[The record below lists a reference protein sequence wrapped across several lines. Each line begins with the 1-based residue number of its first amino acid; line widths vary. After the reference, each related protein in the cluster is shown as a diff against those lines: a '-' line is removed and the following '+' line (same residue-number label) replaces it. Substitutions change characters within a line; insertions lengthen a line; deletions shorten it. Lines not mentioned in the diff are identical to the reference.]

1 MGRRVSEVS
10 LFGAALIAIV
20 IVACLLRFQGLTA
33 RELWLDESCTS
44 YWVHNFT
51 SIDDALSPWNE
62 PAHVSYFFLLRLWT
76 RVFGETEWGLRSF
89 SAVVGSLTV
98 GLLGVLAARVAN
110 YRVGLFTA
118 ILAAVHPLHIYYS
131 QEARSYVLWVF
142 AITAATY
149 FLMRA
154 AKSSRIIDWIG
165 YVICTCIAFLTHYY
179 TLFWIPVTFAA
190 WFLCND
196 KRRFVRQWM
205 SAAIVIG
212 LLLIAPAW
220 FWMRPYL
227 QTGPTSWQHAMW
239 ESYPPWLAIPRSIWA
254 LLPSGGYPR
263 AYLGPLDYAAEN
275 VGTKAGAWALVFLQW
290 VPTALLFVMLGL
302 WFLHRK
308 SAFRIVYSVNNTKLP
323 VEKSQTAT
331 SLIKFAAVMGLG
343 YLLIVWVCAL
353 MLGRGYLVGRYDLA
367 AWPALLFVLALLV
380 ELVCSLVL
388 SQSLRSQKI
397 AAYTVMGAMVAC
409 SCWTMAGY
417 RGEQIKN
424 EAQERARRI
433 AAIIQPQDLVISVGM
448 YRWFLDHEWRSIGF
462 SPEVRSFPSWHDRQL
477 CWRDVPSELADPS
490 MLQSDLDALM
500 TTITTALTD
509 KRRVWLLWQP
519 DPEDPTWT
527 VDGRLLQALQEKRVS
542 IRPEDD
548 WVGIIELRLPPPVMP
563 GP

>member
-1 MGRRVSEVS
+1 MRRRVSEVS

-20 IVACLLRFQGLTA
+20 IVACLLRFQDLTA

-51 SIDDALSPWNE
+51 LIDDARSPWNE
-62 PAHVSYFFLLRLWT
+62 PAHVSYFFLLRWWT
-76 RVFGETEWGLRSF
+76 RVFGETEWGMRSF

-110 YRVGLFTA
+110 HRVGLFTA
-118 ILAAVHPLHIYYS
+118 VLALVHPLHIYYS

-165 YVICTCIAFLTHYY
+165 YVICTCVAFLTHYY

-239 ESYPPWLAIPRSIWA
+239 ESYPPWLAIPRTIWA
-254 LLPSGGYPR
+254 QLPSGGYPR
-263 AYLGPLDYAAEN
+263 AYLAPLDFAAEN
-275 VGTKAGAWALVFLQW
+275 VGIKTGAWALVYLHW
-290 VPTALLFVMLGL
+290 MPAALLFVMLGL
-302 WFLHRK
+302 WFLNR
-308 SAFRIVYSVNNTKLP
+308 RSVSTLDRGGEQKTLTNDGPKAASD
-323 VEKSQTAT
+323 V
-331 SLIKFAAVMGLG
+331 IKFAAVMGFG

-353 MLGRGYLVGRYDLA
+353 AMSRGYLVGRYDLA
-367 AWPALLFVLALLV
+367 AWPALILVLALLV
-380 ELVCSLVL
+380 DVVCRRVIPRSLDV
-388 SQSLRSQKI
+388 QRI
-397 AAYTVMGAMVAC
+397 AACTVIAVMVAC

-417 RGEQIKN
+417 RGEHIKN
-424 EAQERARRI
+424 ETRDRARRM

-500 TTITTALTD
+500 TTITTALSD
-509 KRRVWLLWQP
+509 NRRVWLLWQP
-519 DPEDPTWT
+519 DPEDPTWA
-527 VDGRLLQALQEKRVS
+527 VDGRLPQALQEKQVS

-548 WVGIIELRLPPPVMP
+548 WVGIIELRLPPPVTP
-563 GP
+563 GS